1 MKQSRWFGPVLV
13 SFTAIVLVVVSYS
26 SASMTFLDH
35 FDSFESGIYNSA
47 HQRGNNS
54 TIPILDSGEFNTSKI
69 LWRTDSV
76 QLLWNPDEIR
86 GQDLF
91 HDNLISETY
100 YTMSDGLL
108 TLQIISDASIPD
120 QPSERNSEI
129 HPTSET
135 VDDKVFKNDADYPKS
150 MRIPATTS
158 LLLVAIGLLSLRFTR
173 RLRY

>member
-1 MKQSRWFGPVLV
+1 M
-13 SFTAIVLVVVSYS
+13 
-26 SASMTFLDH
+26 
-35 FDSFESGIYNSA
+35 
-47 HQRGNNS
+47 
-54 TIPILDSGEFNTSKI
+54 LDSGEFYTSKI

-120 QPSERNSEI
+120 QPSERNSKI